1 VAADGSLYVA
11 DTMNHRIQH
20 LSQQGE
26 LLDEWGGF
34 SGGTEEVAPAPNGT
48 FNEPWGV
55 AVAPDGTVYVAD
67 TWNHRVQ
74 HFTAQGQFLGSFG
87 FFGQAES
94 ADAFWGPRAVAVDA
108 EGRVY
113 VADTGNK
120 RVAVFD
126 EQGRALG
133 SFGGF
138 GLQLGGMDEPVGL
151 GLGQDGSIF
160 VADTWNQ
167 RVQVFEESGE
177 GEYGAVAGWDVQ
189 GWFGQSLDNK
199 PYLAV
204 GPEGEVCVS
213 DPEGYRVLCFQPDGE
228 FRMGW
233 GGFGAENSQFGLVG
247 GIAFD
252 PQGGVWVVDTGNDR
266 LLRFEP

>member
-1 VAADGSLYVA
+1 
-11 DTMNHRIQH
+11 
-20 LSQQGE
+20 
-26 LLDEWGGF
+26 
-34 SGGTEEVAPAPNGT
+34 
-48 FNEPWGV
+48 
-55 AVAPDGTVYVAD
+55 
-67 TWNHRVQ
+67 
-74 HFTAQGQFLGSFG
+74 
-87 FFGQAES
+87 
-94 ADAFWGPRAVAVDA
+94 
-108 EGRVY
+108 

-167 RVQVFEESGE
+167 RVQVFEEIGE
-177 GEYGAVAGWDVQ
+177 GEYNPVTGWDVQ